1 MASYNTV
8 PAPAAE
14 EPLLQEP
21 IKKSSRKYVVLGA
34 ALASFALGALAVTAT
49 SPEVASTGMTSKLFG
64 DHMWGGYN
72 LKPSK
77 DSCYGPKDL
86 ISANGNEEPHTCN
99 DANCKWIYSHK
110 CVPKKCHAGQ
120 NQWTKKGS
128 KIACGDAPCKPGWF
142 CNFDS
147 WGPTCEKC
155 NGNPEH
161 TGCTH
166 IGLPHPGVAECF
178 ACCT

>member
-8 PAPAAE
+8 PAAE

-49 SPEVASTGMTSKLFG
+49 SPEVASTGMMSKLFG

-77 DSCYGPKDL
+77 DSCYGPMDL
-86 ISANGNEEPHTCN
+86 ISANGNE
-99 DANCKWIYSHK
+99 
-110 CVPKKCHAGQ
+110 
-120 NQWTKKGS
+120 KKGT
-128 KIACGDAPCKPGWF
+128 KVRK
-142 CNFDS
+142 
-147 WGPTCEKC
+147 ER
-155 NGNPEH
+155 
-161 TGCTH
+161 
-166 IGLPHPGVAECF
+166 GV
-178 ACCT
+178 